1 MGRQHQPDQF
11 EAWLPDAV
19 LRFCISRTHLQL
31 VACRGG
37 LRVANLSTSFLC
49 VDQEPMTKGE
59 VRPLSEGQ
67 ILSFARH
74 DNGVHVQFLALQVRT
89 AKKLSARGK
98 SPDEFRRCPA
108 HRGSLDSGTER
119 PGVAASRNSQ
129 LGASASPAQ
138 WSRKLSIVRSPS
150 ASTQRKSHDATDA
163 PQLIEVH
170 GQFAAPP
177 EEFCTLDTEGSATFQ
192 AAPSSH
198 ATLTSLASRG
208 VTLAAWLSC
217 DSNDSLGSEP
227 RQAFGQPQTFA
238 ERAAAMVS
246 AAKAGSHVEGAAAAP
261 PTPATPP
268 AAAGRAVRVAPLRS
282 VTPQGCTASAP
293 AAPLEPQNSS
303 LRWQQTLG
311 EEHSAALEARRQI
324 SGRQERS
331 PDRARAAGEVPTKMR
346 SLAFS
351 DAAAPERKNDAPPQV
366 VLELSGECVLDV
378 ALNERCIGPI
388 SLARPLLVG
397 WRHQPELYKRA
408 VTKEC
413 QELLSR
419 DHFCIA
425 YEDGEFW
432 LLVVTPDWIWHAR
445 NGETPSQLK
454 RDTIITLKA
463 GDCIALGTG
472 GDASSADT
480 VHGMLF
486 WHFRVVGGQVT
497 GNTC

>member
-1 MGRQHQPDQF
+1 M
-11 EAWLPDAV
+11 
-19 LRFCISRTHLQL
+19 
-31 VACRGG
+31 
-37 LRVANLSTSFLC
+37 STSFLC

-67 ILSFARH
+67 TLSFARH
-74 DNGVHVQFLALQVRT
+74 DNGVHVQFLALQVRM
-89 AKKLSARGK
+89 AKRLSTRGT
-98 SPDEFRRCPA
+98 SPDEIRRCPA
-108 HRGSLDSGTER
+108 HRGSLDSETER
-119 PGVAASRNSQ
+119 PGVAASRRTQ
-129 LGASASPAQ
+129 LGAPASPAQ
-138 WSRKLSIVRSPS
+138 WSRKLPILRSPS
-150 ASTQRKSHDATDA
+150 ASTQRKSCDATDP
-163 PQLIEVH
+163 PQLIDMH
-170 GQFAAPP
+170 GQFAASAPP
-177 EEFCTLDTEGSATFQ
+177 QEFCTSDTEGSAALQ
-192 AAPSSH
+192 
-198 ATLTSLASRG
+198 
-208 VTLAAWLSC
+208 VTLASWLNH
-217 DSNDSLGSEP
+217 DSHGSLGSEP
-227 RQAFGQPQTFA
+227 GQAFGQPQTFA

-246 AAKAGSHVEGAAAAP
+246 AATAGSHVAAAP

-268 AAAGRAVRVAPLRS
+268 AAAGRAVRKAPRS
-282 VTPQGCTASAP
+282 ETSQGCAASAP

-303 LRWQQTLG
+303 LRWQQALG
-311 EEHSAALEARRQI
+311 EQHSAPLEAKRQTSERQT

-331 PDRARAAGEVPTKMR
+331 PDRTRAVGEVPPQMQN
-346 SLAFS
+346 SAFP
-351 DAAAPERKNDAPPQV
+351 DAAVPEHQNDASPQV
-366 VLELSGECVLDV
+366 ILELSGECVLDV

-388 SLARPLLVG
+388 SLARPLLIG

-463 GDCIALGTG
+463 GDCIALGAG
-472 GDASSADT
+472 GDASSGDT

-486 WHFRVVGGQVT
+486 WHFRVVGGHVT
-497 GNTC
+497 GNKC